1 MDALASSTE
10 LWPWTLYCTH
20 GTERGEGAESRHHGT
35 RAFPAHILTSS
46 AEVGQV
52 SQAPDTLDSA
62 CVWSRSGFTHEPRAQ
77 AGPGTESRS

>member
-1 MDALASSTE
+1 MAALASSTE
-10 LWPWTLYCTH
+10 LYPWTLYRTH
-20 GTERGEGAESRHHGT
+20 GTERGQGDESRHHGT
-35 RAFPAHILTSS
+35 WAFPAHTLTSS

-62 CVWSRSGFTHEPRAQ
+62 DVWSRPGFTHEPGAQ